1 MRGAP
6 TPVLYTVSMALTER
20 LPLSRERIFVAAVEL
35 VDANGLE
42 ALSMRKL
49 GAALNVEAMSLY
61 NHVANK
67 DDVVNG
73 LLEAVLA
80 EIELPPAELPWDDQ
94 LRDIAHKFRRAGHAH
109 PRIFPLFGSRAI
121 RSIEGFRP
129 LECSYAALRQAGL
142 DPDAALDAFMSLSSY
157 VFGYVLT
164 ELGGLVDVANGRT
177 IDFVDIDPVE
187 HPWLIE
193 MGIAFLHRDGD
204 KQFDVGL
211 EQLLRGMA
219 AMITPA

>member
-1 MRGAP
+1 MRNPVA
-6 TPVLYTVSMALTER
+6 PVLYTVRVSVTER

-67 DDVVNG
+67 DDVVTG

-80 EIELPPAELPWDDQ
+80 EIALPPDHLPWDEK
-94 LRDIAHKFRRAGHAH
+94 LRDLAHTFRRAGHAH
-109 PRIFPLFGSRAI
+109 PQIFPLLGSRAI

-129 LECSYAALRQAGL
+129 LEYSYAALRDAGL
-142 DPDAALDAFMSLSSY
+142 DPNAALDAFMSLSSY

-164 ELGGLVDVANGRT
+164 ELGGLVDVAAGRS
-177 IDFVDIDPVE
+177 IDFGDIDPDE
-187 HPWLIE
+187 HPLLIE
-193 MGIAFLHRDGD
+193 MAVAFGHRDGD

-219 AMITPA
+219 SMITS

>member
-1 MRGAP
+1 M
-6 TPVLYTVSMALTER
+6 TDR
-20 LPLSRERIFVAAVEL
+20 LPLSRERIFAAAVEL

-73 LLEAVLA
+73 LLEGVLA
-80 EIELPPAELPWDDQ
+80 EIQPAPIDLTWDEQ

-121 RSIEGFRP
+121 RSIEGFTP
-129 LECSYAALRQAGL
+129 LEQSYGALRRAGL
-142 DPDAALDAFMSLSSY
+142 DPDAALDAFMSLSSF

-164 ELGGLVDVANGRT
+164 ELGGLLDVTNGHT
-177 IDFVDIDPVE
+177 IDFADVDPEE

-193 MGIAFLHRDGD
+193 MGVAFLHRDGD
-204 KQFDVGL
+204 RQFAVGL
-211 EQLLRGMA
+211 DQLLRGVA
-219 AMITPA
+219 TMISP

>member
-1 MRGAP
+1 MRKASP
-6 TPVLYTVSMALTER
+6 PVLYTVRVTVTDR
-20 LPLSRERIFVAAVEL
+20 LPLSRDRIFVAAVEL

-80 EIELPPAELPWDDQ
+80 EIELPADELAWDDK

-129 LECSYAALRQAGL
+129 LECSYAALRDAGL
-142 DPDAALDAFMSLSSY
+142 DPNAALDAFMSLSSY

-164 ELGGLVDVANGRT
+164 ELGGLVDVAAGRT
-177 IDFVDIDPVE
+177 IDFGDIDPDE
-187 HPWLIE
+187 HPLLIE
-193 MGIAFLHRDGD
+193 MAIAFGHRDGD
-204 KQFDVGL
+204 KQFNVGL

-219 AMITPA
+219 AMISD